1 MDVREAGRR
10 GALATNKKLSKKK
23 RSASARKA
31 ARAPWGDIQSR
42 EELMIRSSAEES
54 KAVKARKREL
64 RAILL
69 TGDTSRQ
76 SESAKK
82 AIAYCDLCIK
92 EYEEWFDW
100 NEHRWL
106 FFQKVMIIGGVVATL
121 AGVITIP
128 DSWIAS
134 IPWVQ
139 SFGWVRGVPAGIVTI
154 AAGYLSSF
162 TYREDAV
169 RHESTAT
176 ALWSELAR
184 YQGHAKPY
192 DKNDADDTS
201 VFVNNLCRLV
211 ENETHN
217 WSALV
222 MGNKSEI
229 DSRKDNT
236 LLAETPKKDEA

>member
-1 MDVREAGRR
+1 MEESRVR
-10 GALATNKKLSKKK
+10 
-23 RSASARKA
+23 
-31 ARAPWGDIQSR
+31 
-42 EELMIRSSAEES
+42 LMIRSSAEKGKTAEA
-54 KAVKARKREL
+54 KKQALREL
-64 RAILL
+64 LL
-69 TGDTSRQ
+69 TGDSSRQ

-92 EYEEWFDW
+92 EYEEWFEW
-100 NEHRWL
+100 NERKWL
-106 FFQKVMIIGGVVATL
+106 RFQKVMIIGGVVATL

-139 SFGWVRGVPAGIVTI
+139 SFGWMRGVPAGIVTI

-169 RHESTAT
+169 RHEATAT

-184 YQGHAKPY
+184 YQGHATPY
-192 DKNDADDTS
+192 DRNDTEDTS
-201 VFVNNLCRLV
+201 VFINNVCRLV

-222 MGNKSEI
+222 MGNKTEI
-229 DSRKDNT
+229 ESRKDVT
-236 LLAETPKKDEA
+236 HSDGDPVKSQA